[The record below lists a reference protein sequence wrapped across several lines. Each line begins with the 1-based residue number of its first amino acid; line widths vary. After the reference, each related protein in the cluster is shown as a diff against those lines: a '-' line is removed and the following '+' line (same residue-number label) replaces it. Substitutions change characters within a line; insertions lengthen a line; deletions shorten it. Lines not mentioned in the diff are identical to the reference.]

1 MIVGL
6 TGGIGSG
13 KSSAAKFFIE
23 LGIDVIDADE
33 VSKNILDSSDYS
45 MLQPGPS
52 SSGLSGMVVLT
63 KYDIP
68 RIGVTNQ
75 AIETILTIGG

>member
-33 VSKNILDSSDYS
+33 VSKNILDSN
-45 MLQPGPS
+45 LQAKDKFLDAFGKEF
-52 SSGLSGMVVLT
+52 LDT
-63 KYDIP
+63 NNN
-68 RIGVTNQ
+68 RITFGV
-75 AIETILTIGG
+75 